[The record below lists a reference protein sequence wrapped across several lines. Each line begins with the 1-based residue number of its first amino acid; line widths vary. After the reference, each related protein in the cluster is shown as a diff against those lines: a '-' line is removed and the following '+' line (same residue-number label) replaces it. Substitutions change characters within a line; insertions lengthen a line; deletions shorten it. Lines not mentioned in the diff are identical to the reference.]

1 MNGIPRN
8 RLARLVDSSTFTAV
22 IVGVILLNA
31 LVLALGTY
39 ESIDERFGPTL
50 HLINDLCFGVFVVE
64 LLLRILSY
72 GSRPW
77 NFFRS
82 GWNIFDFI
90 VIGSVFIP
98 GVRENA
104 TLLRLARLARL
115 MRVVRLLPDL
125 RVLLLGV
132 WRSVPPLLS
141 VAGITAAILFVYGM
155 IGWLMFA
162 DALPK
167 EWGNIGKAML
177 TLFVM
182 LTLENFP
189 NYMYQGMEVHPWSWV
204 YFVSFILIA
213 AFIVLNVLIGIVL
226 NSMEEAREA
235 ERRKRVRD
243 RHPER
248 GGPLVDLD
256 ASAPVVER
264 IALLRSAL
272 DELEVELSAGRIAD
286 QPVGDDRPSS
296 PAVVQT

>member
-1 MNGIPRN
+1 MEMTVIHRN
-8 RLARLVDSSTFTAV
+8 QLARLVDSSGFTAF

-39 ESIDERFGPTL
+39 ETIDGRFGPTL
-50 HLINDLCFGVFVVE
+50 HLINDLCFVVFVVE

-72 GSRPW
+72 GRQPW

-90 VIGSVFIP
+90 VIGSVFVP

-104 TLLRLARLARL
+104 TLLRMARLARL

-141 VAGITAAILFVYGM
+141 VAGITAALLFVYGM
-155 IGWLMFA
+155 VGWLMFA
-162 DALPK
+162 DALP
-167 EWGNIGKAML
+167 EHWGNIGRAML

-189 NYMYQGMEVHPWSWV
+189 NYMYEGMEVHPWSWI

-213 AFIVLNVLIGIVL
+213 AFVVLNVLIGIVL

-235 ERRKRVRD
+235 ERRKSVQD
-243 RHPER
+243 KHPER
-248 GGPLVDLD
+248 AGPVVDLD

-272 DELEVELSAGRIAD
+272 DELELELSAGSVTEPTRAAILE
-286 QPVGDDRPSS
+286 PS
-296 PAVVQT
+296 

>member
-8 RLARLVDSSTFTAV
+8 RLALLVDSSTFTAV

-39 ESIDERFGPTL
+39 ESIDERYGSTL
-50 HLINDLCFGVFVVE
+50 HHVSDLCFVIFVVE
-64 LLLRILSY
+64 LALRILSY
-72 GSRPW
+72 GLRPW

-82 GWNIFDFI
+82 GWNVFDFV

-162 DALPK
+162 DAIP
-167 EWGNIGKAML
+167 EHWGNIGRAML

-189 NYMYQGMEVHPWSWV
+189 NYMYEGMDVHPWSWL
-204 YFVSFILIA
+204 YFVSFILVA

-235 ERRKRVRD
+235 ERRKAVRE

-264 IALLRSAL
+264 IGLLRAAL
-272 DELEVELSAGRIAD
+272 DELEVELSAGHA
-286 QPVGDDRPSS
+286 PPDRGRGGSGE
-296 PAVVQT
+296 

>member
-1 MNGIPRN
+1 M
-8 RLARLVDSSTFTAV
+8 
-22 IVGVILLNA
+22 IVGVILVNA

-39 ESIDERFGPTL
+39 RGIDERFGPTL
-50 HLINDLCFGVFVVE
+50 HRISDLCFVVFLVE
-64 LLLRILSY
+64 LLLRIASY
-72 GSRPW
+72 GRRPW

-82 GWNIFDFI
+82 GWNVFDFV
-90 VIGSVFIP
+90 VIGSVFMP

-141 VAGITAAILFVYGM
+141 VAGVTAALLFVYGM

-162 DALPK
+162 DALP
-167 EWGNIGKAML
+167 EHWGNIGRAML

-189 NYMYQGMEVHPWSWV
+189 TYMYEGMEVHPWSWL

-226 NSMEEAREA
+226 NSMEEAREPSA
-235 ERRKRVRD
+235 ARRCATGI
-243 RHPER
+243 PSE
-248 GGPLVDLD
+248 
-256 ASAPVVER
+256 
-264 IALLRSAL
+264 
-272 DELEVELSAGRIAD
+272 AGHSSTSTHR
-286 QPVGDDRPSS
+286 RPSS
-296 PAVVQT
+296 SGSRCSARRSTSSRWSFGRRRYPDDGRGGSGT

>member
-1 MNGIPRN
+1 MEMTVVHRN
-8 RLARLVDSSTFTAV
+8 RLAALVDSSAFTAF

-39 ESIDERFGPTL
+39 ATIDERFGSTL
-50 HLINDLCFGVFVVE
+50 HLINDLCFVVFVVE

-72 GSRPW
+72 GRQPW

-104 TLLRLARLARL
+104 TLLRMARLARL

-141 VAGITAAILFVYGM
+141 VAGITLALLFVYGM
-155 IGWLMFA
+155 VGWLMFA
-162 DALPK
+162 DELP
-167 EWGNIGKAML
+167 EHWGNIGRAML

-189 NYMYQGMEVHPWSWV
+189 NYMYAGMDVHPWSWV

-213 AFIVLNVLIGIVL
+213 AFVVLNVLIGIVL

-235 ERRKRVRD
+235 ERRRSVQDK
-243 RHPER
+243 HPER
-248 GGPLVDLD
+248 AGPVVDLD

-272 DELEVELSAGRIAD
+272 EDLEVELSAGSVAE
-286 QPVGDDRPSS
+286 PPPSGTVE
-296 PAVVQT
+296 PA

>member
-1 MNGIPRN
+1 MAMTAVHRN
-8 RLARLVDSSTFTAV
+8 RLAGLVDSSAFTAF
-22 IVGVILLNA
+22 IVGVILVNA
-31 LVLALGTY
+31 FVLALGTY
-39 ESIDERFGPTL
+39 ESIDDRFGSTL
-50 HLINDLCFGVFVVE
+50 HLINDLCFVIFLVE

-72 GSRPW
+72 GRQPW
-77 NFFRS
+77 NFFSS

-104 TLLRLARLARL
+104 TLLRMARLARL

-141 VAGITAAILFVYGM
+141 VAGITAALLFVYGM
-155 IGWLMFA
+155 VGWLLFA
-162 DALPK
+162 DTIP
-167 EWGNIGKAML
+167 EHWGNIGRAML

-189 NYMYQGMEVHPWSWV
+189 NYMYAGMDVHPWSWV

-235 ERRKRVRD
+235 ERRKAVQD
-243 RHPER
+243 EHPER
-248 GGPLVDLD
+248 TGPVVDLD

-272 DELEVELSAGRIAD
+272 DELEVELSAGSRAE
-286 QPVGDDRPSS
+286 S
-296 PAVVQT
+296 PPTANVEPA

>member
-1 MNGIPRN
+1 MAMNAIPRN
-8 RLARLVDSSTFTAV
+8 RLAGFVDSSGFTAF
-22 IVGVILLNA
+22 IVGVILVNA

-39 ESIDERFGPTL
+39 ETLDERYGSTL
-50 HLINDLCFGVFVVE
+50 HHISDLCFVIFVVE

-72 GSRPW
+72 GIRPW
-77 NFFRS
+77 NFFKS
-82 GWNIFDFI
+82 GWNIFDFV

-141 VAGITAAILFVYGM
+141 VAGITAALLFVYGM

-162 DALPK
+162 EAIP
-167 EWGNIGKAML
+167 EHWGNIGRAML

-189 NYMYQGMEVHPWSWV
+189 NYMYEGMDVHPASWI

-235 ERRKRVRD
+235 ERRKSVLD
-243 RHPER
+243 EHPER
-248 GGPLVDLD
+248 AGPTVDLD

-272 DELEVELSAGRIAD
+272 DELEVELSAGSVTEPQGSATVD
-286 QPVGDDRPSS
+286 PS
-296 PAVVQT
+296 